1 MNLKQFKTNITNVK
15 TMSPEIYKE
24 TMQLSIPF
32 FVLHNKLYET
42 GEAIILNDFN
52 INQSELD
59 VLASLYYM
67 SEGTCTLT
75 PTQLYDVML
84 FSSGGMTKLLK
95 KLEVRKFITRI
106 DNKEDK
112 RSKLVKITDLGIKV
126 TTTALNKVVT
136 YEDKYFSKL
145 NIKEQELFKTL
156 IYKMLDE
163 KDK

>member
-15 TMSPEIYKE
+15 NMSPEIYKE
-24 TMQLSIPF
+24 TMKVSIPF
-32 FVLHNKLYET
+32 FVLHNQLYST
-42 GEAIILNDFN
+42 GEEILSNDFN

-59 VLASLYYM
+59 VLSSLYYM
-67 SEGTCTLT
+67 SEGTSTLT

-95 KLEVRKFITRI
+95 KLETKDFIVRL
-106 DNKEDK
+106 DNEEDK
-112 RSKLVKITDLGIKV
+112 RSKLVKITRKGIEV
-126 TTTALNKVVT
+126 IVAALDKVVT
-136 YEDKYFSKL
+136 YEDKYFSRL
-145 NIKEQELFKTL
+145 NVEEQELFRTL